1 MNNSPSAIPAAAT
14 PASPEPASLFQDAH
28 QYGSS
33 TGLAYAGAVTPAQ
46 AWQLA
51 SSGAAAIVDVRS
63 RYEHEFVG
71 RIPGS
76 ALIEW
81 RIYED
86 GSAGNGSNGA
96 GVTSRPNP
104 AFLDQLRAAHAPD
117 QPLLLLCRSAVR
129 SHNAAIAATAA
140 GFTRVYNILEGF
152 EGDKDASGR
161 RNTLAGWR
169 HAGLPWVQG

>member
-1 MNNSPSAIPAAAT
+1 MSTLSADPAAA
-14 PASPEPASLFQDAH
+14 AAAAIFQDAH

-33 TGLAYAGAVTPAQ
+33 SGLAYAGAVTPTQ

-51 SSGAAAIVDVRS
+51 RSGAAAIVDVRS

-76 ALIEW
+76 VLIEW
-81 RIYED
+81 RIYE
-86 GSAGNGSNGA
+86 GGGESSSGA

-140 GFTRVYNILEGF
+140 GFTRVYNIREGF
-152 EGDKDASGR
+152 EGDKDGHGQR
-161 RNTLAGWR
+161 GTVAGWR
-169 HAGLPWVQG
+169 KAGLPWIQG

>member
-1 MNNSPSAIPAAAT
+1 MNTLSTDPAAVA
-14 PASPEPASLFQDAH
+14 ASANFQDAH
-28 QYGSS
+28 EYGSR
-33 TGLAYAGAVTPAQ
+33 TGLAYAGAVTPTQ

-51 SSGAAAIVDVRS
+51 QSGTAAIVDVRS

-76 ALIEW
+76 VLIEW
-81 RIYED
+81 RFYEGGGE
-86 GSAGNGSNGA
+86 GSSGGGG

-152 EGDKDASGR
+152 EGDKDAHGHR
-161 RNTLAGWR
+161 GTLGGWR
-169 HAGLPWVQG
+169 RAGLPWVQG